1 MSYYLVARI
10 SITDRDTYSRYEAG
24 FMEIF
29 ARYNG
34 QLLAVDEDVTV
45 LEGEWPATRTVL
57 IQFPSEEEA
66 LAWYQSSEY
75 QELAKHR
82 FAASDA
88 DIALF
93 KGLTS

>member
-1 MSYYLVARI
+1 MSHYIVARV
-10 SITDRDTYSRYEAG
+10 SIHDKDTYSTYEDG

-29 ARYNG
+29 SRYNG
-34 QLLAVDEDVTV
+34 ELLAVDEDVTV
-45 LEGEWPATRTVL
+45 LEGEWPCTRTVL
-57 IQFPSEEEA
+57 IQFPSEAEA
-66 LAWYQSSEY
+66 LAWYQSVEY

-93 KGLTS
+93 KS

>member
-1 MSYYLVARI
+1 MSHYIVARV
-10 SITDRDTYSRYEAG
+10 SIHDKDIYSTYEDG

-29 ARYNG
+29 SRYNG
-34 QLLAVDEDVTV
+34 ELLAVDEDVTV
-45 LEGEWPATRTVL
+45 LEGEWPCTRTVL

-66 LAWYQSSEY
+66 LAWYKSSEY

-88 DIALF
+88 DIALL
-93 KGLTS
+93 KSLA